1 MAIDFKVGNEVI
13 LLSDL
18 NEVNTGKLLIEAGS
32 RGTVKVIELSRKR
45 ASVHFETVQKEA
57 NAGLSAKGHQAWS
70 SIEVSEIRL
79 SKGTFFVDLEDLAL
93 APKAGKEGN
102 L

>member
-1 MAIDFKVGNEVI
+1 MAIDFKVGDEVI

-18 NEVNTGKLLIEAGS
+18 EEKDTGKLLVEAGS

-57 NAGLSAKGHQAWS
+57 NAGLSAKGHEAWS
-70 SIEVSEIRL
+70 SIEISEIRL
-79 SKGTFFVDLEDLAL
+79 SKGTFFVDLGDLAL
-93 APKAGKEGN
+93 APKTGKKQ
-102 L
+102 